1 MKYLLDTNICIAL
14 LKNSDLGI
22 VKKLKSIT
30 PDQVVIC
37 SIVKAELLYGARKSQ
52 SVEKNMS
59 LLSKFFDQLES
70 LPFDDGATDFY
81 GTQRSILEKSGTPIG
96 NADLMIAS
104 IALAHDLTVVT
115 RNHKEFIR
123 VQNLRVEVW

>member
-14 LKNSDLGI
+14 LKNSDLAI
-22 VKKLKSIT
+22 IKKIKSLT
-30 PDQVVIC
+30 PDQVAIC

-52 SVEKNMS
+52 SVEKNLT
-59 LLSKFFDQLES
+59 LLSKFFNQLES
-70 LPFDDGATDFY
+70 LPFDDSATDFY
-81 GTQRSILEKSGTPIG
+81 GTQRSILEKAGKTIG
-96 NADLMIAS
+96 NSNLLIAS

-115 RNHKEFIR
+115 RNQREFVR

>member
-14 LKNSDLGI
+14 LKNSDEAV
-22 VKKLKSIT
+22 VKKLKSLT

-37 SIVKAELLYGARKSQ
+37 SIIKAELLYGARKSQ
-52 SVEKNMS
+52 SVEKNLS
-59 LLSKFFDQLES
+59 LLTKFFNQVDS
-70 LPFDDGATDFY
+70 LPFDDCATDFY
-81 GTQRSILEKSGTPIG
+81 GTQRTILEKLGTPIG
-96 NADLMIAS
+96 NADLFIAS

-115 RNHKEFIR
+115 RNQKEFIR

>member
-14 LKNSDLGI
+14 LKNSDLTI
-22 VKKLKSIT
+22 VKKLKSLT

-37 SIVKAELLYGARKSQ
+37 SIVKTELLYGARKSQ
-52 SVEKNMS
+52 SVEKNLS
-59 LLSKFFDQLES
+59 LLSKFFNQLES
-70 LPFDDGATDFY
+70 LPFDDSATDFY
-81 GTQRSILEKSGTPIG
+81 GTQRSILEKAGTTIG
-96 NADLMIAS
+96 NADLLIAS

-115 RNHKEFIR
+115 RNQNEFIR

>member
-14 LKNSDLGI
+14 LKNSDLAI
-22 VKKLKSIT
+22 IKKIKTLT
-30 PDQVVIC
+30 PDQVAIC

-52 SVEKNMS
+52 SVEKNLT
-59 LLSKFFDQLES
+59 LLSKFFNQLES
-70 LPFDDGATDFY
+70 LPFDDSASDFY
-81 GTQRSILEKSGTPIG
+81 GTQRSILEKAGKTIG
-96 NADLMIAS
+96 NSDLLIAS

-115 RNHKEFIR
+115 RNQREFVR

>member
-14 LKNSDLGI
+14 LKNSDLTI
-22 VKKLKSIT
+22 VKKLKSLT

-37 SIVKAELLYGARKSQ
+37 SIVKAELLYGARKSK
-52 SVEKNMS
+52 SVEKNLS
-59 LLSKFFDQLES
+59 LLSKFFNQLES
-70 LPFDDGATDFY
+70 LPFDDSATDFY
-81 GTQRSILEKSGTPIG
+81 GTQRSILEKAGTTIG
-96 NADLMIAS
+96 NADLLIAS

-115 RNHKEFIR
+115 RNQNEFIR

>member
-14 LKNSDLGI
+14 LKNSDLTI
-22 VKKLKSIT
+22 VKKLKSLT

-52 SVEKNMS
+52 SVEKNLS
-59 LLSKFFDQLES
+59 LLSKFFDELES
-70 LPFDDGATDFY
+70 LPFDDSATDFY
-81 GTQRSILEKSGTPIG
+81 GTQRSILEKAGTTIG
-96 NADLMIAS
+96 NADLLIAS

-115 RNHKEFIR
+115 RNQNEFIR

>member
-14 LKNSDLGI
+14 LKNSDLTI
-22 VKKLKSIT
+22 VKKLKSLT

-52 SVEKNMS
+52 SVEKNLS
-59 LLSKFFDQLES
+59 LLSKFFNQLES
-70 LPFDDGATDFY
+70 LPFDDSATDYY
-81 GTQRSILEKSGTPIG
+81 GTQRSILEKAGTTIG
-96 NADLMIAS
+96 NADLLIAG

-115 RNHKEFIR
+115 RNQNEFIR

>member
-1 MKYLLDTNICIAL
+1 MKYLLDTNICIAI
-14 LKNSDLGI
+14 LKNSDLAVI
-22 VKKLKSIT
+22 KKLKELT
-30 PDQVVIC
+30 PDQIVIC

-52 SVEKNMS
+52 SVEQNLS

-70 LPFDDGATDFY
+70 LPFDDISTDFY
-81 GTQRSILEKSGTPIG
+81 GTQRSILEKAGTPVG

-104 IALAHDLTVVT
+104 IALAHNLTVVT
-115 RNHKEFIR
+115 RNQREFIR

>member
-14 LKNSDLGI
+14 LKNSDLTI
-22 VKKLKSIT
+22 VKKLKSLT

-52 SVEKNMS
+52 SVEKNLS
-59 LLSKFFDQLES
+59 VLSKFFNQLES
-70 LPFDDGATDFY
+70 LPFDDSATDFY
-81 GTQRSILEKSGTPIG
+81 GTQRSILEKAGTTIG
-96 NADLMIAS
+96 NADLLIAS

-115 RNHKEFIR
+115 RNQNEFIR
-123 VQNLRVEVW
+123 VPNLRVEVW

>member
-1 MKYLLDTNICIAL
+1 MKYLLDTNICISL
-14 LKNSDLGI
+14 LKKSDLAI
-22 VKKLKSIT
+22 IKKLKSLT

-52 SVEKNMS
+52 SVEKNLS
-59 LLSKFFDQLES
+59 LLAKFFDQLES
-70 LPFDDGATDFY
+70 LPFDDTATDFY
-81 GTQRSILEKSGTPIG
+81 GTQRSILEKAGTPIG

-104 IALAHDLTVVT
+104 IALANDLTVVT
-115 RNHKEFIR
+115 RNQREFVR

>member
-14 LKNSDLGI
+14 LKNSDLTI
-22 VKKLKSIT
+22 IKKLKSLT

-52 SVEKNMS
+52 SVEKNLS

-70 LPFDDGATDFY
+70 LPFDDSATDFC
-81 GTQRSILEKSGTPIG
+81 GTQRSILEKAGTTIG
-96 NADLMIAS
+96 NADLLIAS

-115 RNHKEFIR
+115 RNQKEFIR

>member
-1 MKYLLDTNICIAL
+1 MKYLLDTNICINL
-14 LKNSDLGI
+14 LKNSDI
-22 VKKLKSIT
+22 SIIKKLKLTT
-30 PDQVVIC
+30 PDQVAIC

-52 SVEKNMS
+52 AVEKNLS
-59 LLSKFFDQLES
+59 LLSKFFDQIDS
-70 LPFDDGATDFY
+70 VPFDDSATDYY
-81 GTQRSILEKSGTPIG
+81 GTQRAILEKSGTPIG

-115 RNHKEFIR
+115 RNHNEFVR